1 MRFLLVNRGTV
12 VPEDVLFE
20 HFWPGKPAASAR
32 RNLQVAVSMARGV
45 LDTGLG
51 GESIIEA
58 VEHGY
63 RLRLADHDLVD
74 SEEFEVA
81 AGTALTERDLAARRT
96 LLEPL
101 PEDRYADWSR
111 DWRRGLVDRYTG
123 VLEALVDA
131 CRDEGDAR
139 ATIQFATRLL
149 ELDPLNETVHREL
162 MIAYARCGRIADA
175 LRQYLACRRLL
186 VDELGVEPSA
196 ATSLMQG
203 RILAGDFGY

>member
-1 MRFLLVNRGTV
+1 
-12 VPEDVLFE
+12 
-20 HFWPGKPAASAR
+20 
-32 RNLQVAVSMARGV
+32 MARGV

-51 GESIIEA
+51 ESVIEA

-96 LLEPL
+96 LLERAAALWGGEPL
-101 PEDRYADWSR
+101 PEDRYADWLR
-111 DWRRGLVDRYTG
+111 DWRRRLVDRYTG

-196 ATSLMQG
+196 TTSLMQG
-203 RILAGDFGY
+203 RILAGDFGF